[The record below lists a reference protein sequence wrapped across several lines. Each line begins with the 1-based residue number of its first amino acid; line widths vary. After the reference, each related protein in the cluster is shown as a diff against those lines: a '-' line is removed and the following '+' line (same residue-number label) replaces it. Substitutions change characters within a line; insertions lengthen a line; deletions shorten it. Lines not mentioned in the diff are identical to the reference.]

1 MRLGGSV
8 EFGGTGRSSLEWGG
22 VVMGW
27 GGMGWDGKRWGGV
40 GWVGFGAVCCGRVGC
55 VVGRVG

>member
-27 GGMGWDGKRWGGV
+27 GGVGMGRGGV
-40 GWVGFGAVCCGRVGC
+40 GCGGVGAFWCG
-55 VVGRVG
+55 VVW